1 MTLWKIDRATEK
13 IAWQV
18 FLQSSSFTISSIFI
32 HFPTISSTLR
42 THKSSSNAN
51 IDPTP
56 KKILMH
62 FTCSWPMGKLPFE
75 ELDYWQRWRNH
86 VMALSS
92 QSKSPFFHSK
102 NQILQPDIPHIY
114 TLPWNNPIP
123 PYFECTW
130 SSKERPEAWK
140 QNYRNRELQMDFLV
154 D

>member
-75 ELDYWQRWRNH
+75 ELDYWQRWRNN
-86 VMALSS
+86 VSALSS

-114 TLPWNNPIP
+114 ASPKTIQFHHTLNAPEVQRKDLKP
-123 PYFECTW
+123 E
-130 SSKERPEAWK
+130 SKTIETASCRWTS
-140 QNYRNRELQMDFLV
+140 
-154 D
+154 